1 MKKALLVVHRY
12 QFAQDKEWGFVAKD
26 YAMADMIKNISTLY
40 PDYEWR
46 PATLAQAKQLLRK
59 VEIDQLLLVPVLKDH
74 LAELDAY
81 PHVEVDYLRADD
93 YGNISKAPFP
103 FIRTD

>member
-26 YAMADMIKNISTLY
+26 YATSDMIKNISTLY

-46 PATLAQAKQLLRK
+46 PATLAQTRQLLRE
-59 VEIDQLLLVPVLKDH
+59 VEIDLLLLVPVLKDH
-74 LAELDAY
+74 LANWMRIPMLK
-81 PHVEVDYLRADD
+81 L
-93 YGNISKAPFP
+93 I
-103 FIRTD
+103 I

>member
-26 YAMADMIKNISTLY
+26 YATADMIKNISTLY

-46 PATLAQAKQLLRK
+46 PATLPKPNSSCEKWKL
-59 VEIDQLLLVPVLKDH
+59 
-74 LAELDAY
+74 
-81 PHVEVDYLRADD
+81 
-93 YGNISKAPFP
+93 ISCC
-103 FIRTD
+103 

>member
-12 QFAQDKEWGFVAKD
+12 KSEQAEDWGFAAKD
-26 YAMADMIKNISTLY
+26 YATVDMIKNISTLY

-59 VEIDQLLLVPVLKDH
+59 VEIDLLLLAPVLKDH

-103 FIRTD
+103 FI

>member
-1 MKKALLVVHRY
+1 
-12 QFAQDKEWGFVAKD
+12 
-26 YAMADMIKNISTLY
+26 MAASY
-40 PDYEWR
+40 
-46 PATLAQAKQLLRK
+46 LAQAKQLLRK

-103 FIRTD
+103 FI